1 MSANPEDMW
10 MCDVFHQIGDH
21 FAVVDVVGAF
31 LERSR
36 GLSSFRLSFFA

>member
-1 MSANPEDMW
+1 MSTNSEDMW
-10 MCDVFHQIGDH
+10 TCDVFHHIGDH
-21 FAVVDVVGAF
+21 FAVVDMIGAF

>member
-1 MSANPEDMW
+1 MSTNPEDVW
-10 MCDVFHQIGDH
+10 TCDVSHQSADH
-21 FAVVDVVGAF
+21 FAVVDVVGTF